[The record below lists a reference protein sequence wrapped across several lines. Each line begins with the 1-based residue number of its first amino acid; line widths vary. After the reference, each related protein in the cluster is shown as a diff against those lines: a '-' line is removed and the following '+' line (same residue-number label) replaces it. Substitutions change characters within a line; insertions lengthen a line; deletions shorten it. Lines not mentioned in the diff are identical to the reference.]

1 MIKLNIRRFAVT
13 SGTVN
18 SSYYYTS
25 VPKTNWYVQ
34 VNWWVTATGSNY
46 HTIKA
51 EFYAKNTNSL
61 SSANYCYLYN
71 YKAVINGS
79 TFGNG
84 TSKKGYHGLK
94 LGETT
99 VTIYHTG
106 EQSFS
111 ISCEGYY
118 EGKAAKNKVSG
129 SATFTLPA
137 LIATPVLAWNSYS
150 AGSETSINFSASVT
164 SNGNASIVNNYVNVS
179 TTSNMSNIVK
189 TASSL
194 NSAVTGLS
202 PNTTYYLRAR
212 ASNGTYTGYSSV
224 VSVTTWANPSVKSIS
239 AWNVGG
245 STTIQFN
252 NAHGRTLNWY
262 IKAGSTSGT
271 TLASGTT
278 TGTSVTVTPNARTC
292 WSSIT
297 SGNSKTA
304 YLYFTCSNPNITSG
318 SVTATYTLQKVNAGT
333 MTVKHSNNTN
343 NTYGVGATN
352 VVLTLGD
359 AITIPISSNASK
371 ANYKWFIETPDG
383 QHATYGTVDTNQGT
397 TTQTISAATIQSIIT
412 NYFTAQ
418 MASDVATQ
426 GVNIGI
432 ATLNGNNSIIMNSEY
447 FGNIRLTNEQIK
459 PTFSNW
465 SYYDAN
471 NTITGI
477 TGNNQILI
485 QNASYPALKITTA
498 NLPQPKYGASLSY
511 IAITLG
517 NRTIKYTPSSWTNE
531 IVYNYNQPI
540 TSANGQQNVTV
551 SIYDSRGAHT
561 DVTKQL
567 YIVPYVK
574 PVDQTTITRKNSF
587 ETETTISVKG
597 KYSSAYKQD
606 GSSYF
611 NSITGIRYRYK
622 LSTASDYGSWTT
634 LSTISQTHA
643 SGLSASSYSVANIVD
658 SSTFDNN
665 NQYNFQVEITDTFGN
680 VTVNTIILD
689 KGVPIMFINTTS
701 ENVGIGTRNES
712 GNAYSLATKG
722 NIYPGGQVIKN
733 GGSSWIK
740 ARDVATVRNNNT
752 TQGGAYYPVV
762 SQKTKDGEWSIG
774 QLSGENNLTFS
785 YTTDTNYNNNNNTSV
800 RWTIDT
806 SGVYSGTSA
815 IANKLGTATK
825 GSATK
830 PIYLN
835 AGVPTEGTAI
845 GAAGYKGVKTL
856 SAAGNTGWT
865 NQTDGDAYVVT
876 KAFMTYW
883 NGRYNGS
890 NSNLTYAHQGTI
902 QCKPT
907 NLYNN
912 TSGNSGTVTLSQ
924 SAANFT
930 YLDIV
935 YTTNGKDV
943 TQIHRI
949 WSPNGRQNALSISHM
964 YGGNTFET
972 QMRHI
977 TISGT
982 SITNNTNTLGYIW
995 GGEGS
1000 IHLKAQ
1006 SVVHIL
1012 RVDGWK

>member
-79 TFGNG
+79 TFGSG

-99 VTIYHTG
+99 VTIYHTA

-137 LIATPVLAWNSYS
+137 LIATPTLAWNSYS

-164 SNGNASIVNNYVNVS
+164 SNGNASIVNNYVDIS

-189 TASSL
+189 TSSSL
-194 NSAVTGLS
+194 TSAVNGLS

-224 VSVTTWANPSVKSIS
+224 VSVTTWDNPSVKSIS
-239 AWNVGG
+239 AWNVGS

-262 IKAGSTSGT
+262 IKSGSTSGT

-278 TGTSVTVTPNARTC
+278 NGSSVTVTPNARTC

-343 NTYGVGATN
+343 NTYAVGATN
-352 VVLTLGD
+352 VTLTLGD
-359 AITIPISSNASK
+359 SITIPISSNASK

-383 QHATYGTVDTNQGT
+383 QHATYGTVDTSQGT
-397 TTQTISAATIQSIIT
+397 TTQTISAATIQNIIT

-447 FGNIRLTNEQIK
+447 FGNIRLTNNQIK

-498 NLPQPKYGASLSY
+498 NLPHSNYGASLSY

-531 IVYNYNQPI
+531 IVYNYNQPV
-540 TSANGQQNVTV
+540 TSANGPQNVTV

-634 LSTISQTHA
+634 LGTISQTHA

-665 NQYNFQVEITDTFGN
+665 NQYTFQVEITDTFGN

-689 KGVPIMFINTTS
+689 KGVPILFINTTS
-701 ENVGIGTRNES
+701 ENVGIGNRNES
-712 GNAYSLATKG
+712 SEAHSLTVDGSVSSKKAVK
-722 NIYPGGQVIKN
+722 IPKN
-733 GGSSWIK
+733 GGAGYGLTNSSGNSII
-740 ARDVATVRNNNT
+740 RDHNNNNVT
-752 TQGGAYYPVV
+752 VDATGGTLYLGYQNTNGLNLMNGKGSYASDGTFILNKGAIGPLILKRTDGAYASVIRFDNTNGMLGAIGMTGATGGRLYRWNKDYGTSYEIIDRSIVTNNT
-762 SQKTKDGEWSIG
+762 SKTH
-774 QLSGENNLTFS
+774 
-785 YTTDTNYNNNNNTSV
+785 TNYNNNQTNIPTMNT
-800 RWTIDT
+800 
-806 SGVYSGTSA
+806 
-815 IANKLGTATK
+815 L
-825 GSATK
+825 
-830 PIYLN
+830 
-835 AGVPTEGTAI
+835 
-845 GAAGYKGVKTL
+845 
-856 SAAGNTGWT
+856 
-865 NQTDGDAYVVT
+865 
-876 KAFMTYW
+876 TYW
-883 NGRYNGS
+883 NGAYNSS
-890 NSNLTYAHQGTI
+890 NASNLTYAHQGTI

-907 NLYNN
+907 QLYNN
-912 TSGNSGTVTLSQ
+912 ATGTTGTITLSQ
-924 SAANFT
+924 TAANFT
-930 YLDIV
+930 YLVIYYHKTNE
-935 YTTNGKDV
+935 YTSQT
-943 TQIHRI
+943 IY
-949 WSPNGRQNALSISHM
+949 SPNGKKSSLTYIKH
-964 YGGNTFET
+964 YGTGFQSVAKTIN
-972 QMRHI
+972 
-977 TISGT
+977 ISGT
-982 SITNNTNTLGYIW
+982 SITTNTNESGYGNIYGENSCGQGKENTLTI
-995 GGEGS
+995 
-1000 IHLKAQ
+1000 
-1006 SVVHIL
+1006 V
-1012 RVDGWK
+1012 RVEGWK

>member
-25 VPKTNWYVQ
+25 VPKTNWYIQ

-61 SSANYCYLYN
+61 SSANYCHLYN

-79 TFGNG
+79 TFGSG

-94 LGETT
+94 LGETS

-137 LIATPVLAWNSYS
+137 LIATPTLAWNSYS

-164 SNGNASIVNNYVNVS
+164 SNGNASIVNNYVDVS

-189 TASSL
+189 TSSSL
-194 NSAVTGLS
+194 NGAVNGLS

-224 VSVTTWANPSVKSIS
+224 VSVTTWANPSVKSMS
-239 AWNVGG
+239 AWNVG
-245 STTIQFN
+245 STTTIQFN
-252 NAHGRTLNWY
+252 NAHSRTLNWY

-278 TGTSVTVTPNARTC
+278 TGTSVTITPDTRTC

-304 YLYFTCSNPNITSG
+304 YLYFTCANPNITSG

-343 NTYGVGATN
+343 NTYAVGATN

-359 AITIPISSNASK
+359 IITIPISSNASK

-383 QHATYGTVDTNQGT
+383 QHATYGTVDTRQGT

-498 NLPQPKYGASLSY
+498 NLPHSHYGASLSY

-517 NRTIKYTPSSWTNE
+517 NRTVKYTPSSWTNE
-531 IVYNYNQPI
+531 IVYNYNQPV

-634 LSTISQTHA
+634 LSPISQTHA

-665 NQYNFQVEITDTFGN
+665 NQYTFQVEITDTFGN

-689 KGVPIMFINTTS
+689 NGVPIMFINTTS
-701 ENVGIGTRNES
+701 ENVGIGTRNET
-712 GNAYSLATKG
+712 GNAHSLATKG
-722 NIYPGGQVIKN
+722 NMYPGGQVIKN

-740 ARDVATVRNNNT
+740 ARDYATVRNNNT

-785 YTTDTNYNNNNNTSV
+785 YTTDTDYNNNNNASV
-800 RWTIDT
+800 RCTISP
-806 SGVYSGTSA
+806 SGVYSGTATNVTQKKSLTA
-815 IANKLGTATK
+815 KSHSNYGTNNGYVPDMSFIA
-825 GSATK
+825 
-830 PIYLN
+830 
-835 AGVPTEGTAI
+835 
-845 GAAGYKGVKTL
+845 
-856 SAAGNTGWT
+856 
-865 NQTDGDAYVVT
+865 
-876 KAFMTYW
+876 YW
-883 NGRYNGS
+883 NGAYNSSG
-890 NSNLTYAHQGTI
+890 NSNLTYCNKGAFGDACVKGVATSPASGGTGLI
-902 QCKPT
+902 
-907 NLYNN
+907 
-912 TSGNSGTVTLSQ
+912 TSGGVYSAINGKLIDSSGTNWIRYQDGTQMCWGAIEKSNIAITSPWGSLYESSNISLGNFPKAFKTNTVPQLFLQCASGYAVTPEMVQPTATSLGSCYFYRPTSVP
-924 SAANFT
+924 SAAFT
-930 YLDIV
+930 VFYFAI
-935 YTTNGKDV
+935 GK
-943 TQIHRI
+943 
-949 WSPNGRQNALSISHM
+949 
-964 YGGNTFET
+964 
-972 QMRHI
+972 
-977 TISGT
+977 
-982 SITNNTNTLGYIW
+982 
-995 GGEGS
+995 
-1000 IHLKAQ
+1000 
-1006 SVVHIL
+1006 
-1012 RVDGWK
+1012 WK